1 MQQKSKKTENS
12 ALLGTSIPEEA
23 KVSERLKTG
32 PTAAH
37 TTGARKKEDDLTLR
51 VDVDDD
57 LDYKAS
63 IDISRRTAPKDNT
76 YIDGKV
82 TVISKMYSFVNFWNS
97 SLIFFTLQRC

>member
-37 TTGARKKEDDLTLR
+37 TTGLW
-51 VDVDDD
+51 
-57 LDYKAS
+57 Y
-63 IDISRRTAPKDNT
+63 
-76 YIDGKV
+76 G
-82 TVISKMYSFVNFWNS
+82 
-97 SLIFFTLQRC
+97 